1 MSDGGW
7 PLADVGVASRGS
19 QLAHRLIACDSPV
32 EATRPRS
39 GLCREL
45 VLVDQPAEQV
55 TAAQAIEVDHVGEWL
70 PVAERRLLAECPVR
84 AMLVEMPDVSDEHV
98 VEVAAADNQQ
108 SIEALATD
116 AADPA
121 LGVCSRLGRPYRRLN
136 HTDALGAEDLVEIT
150 SELAVAVADEKP
162 RPDAF
167 VAKLHEQ
174 VARLLGH
181 PAAVRVGRDPGEV
194 DAPGRKLYEEQHV
207 EALQEERVDGKE
219 VALQDARRLS
229 PQELA
234 PVLLE
239 PLRSRL
245 DSCLLQNR
253 PDGACGQVDP
263 ETDQLALDPPV
274 APARVLP
281 RQAHHELTHLNASR
295 WASGMPMRIRPA
307 ARNQLAMPTQ
317 DRRRRDEHRRLPAL
331 P

>member
-98 VEVAAADNQQ
+98 VEVAAAEDQQ
-108 SIEALATD
+108 SVEALAAD

-121 LGVCSRLGRPYRRLN
+121 FGVRSRLGRPHRRLN

-150 SELAVAVADEKP
+150 SELAVAVTNEKP
-162 RPDAF
+162 RLDAV

-181 PAAVRVGRDPGEV
+181 PAAVRIGRDPGEV
-194 DAPGRKLYEEQHV
+194 DAPGRKLDEEQHV

-219 VALQDARRLS
+219 VALQDARRLLAK
-229 PQELA
+229 ELRPA
-234 PVLLE
+234 RLQP
-239 PLRSRL
+239 PRRRL
-245 DSCLLQNR
+245 DPRLLQNR
-253 PDGACGQVDP
+253 PDRARRQLDP
-263 ETDQLALDPPV
+263 EPNQLALDPPV
-274 APARVLP
+274 TPARILP
-281 RQAHHELTHLNASR
+281 RQPHHERTHLGTRR
-295 WASGMPMRIRPA
+295 WASGTPMRIGPA
-307 ARNQLAMPTQ
+307 ARNQLPVPTQ
-317 DRRRRDEHRRLPAL
+317 DRRRRDEH
-331 P
+331 